1 MSDISD
7 TPPLDPIQPISLHD
21 EMENSFLEYAMSV
34 IMSRALPDVRDGL
47 KPVHRRIIWD
57 MEDQG
62 FRPDR
67 AHVKCARVTGD
78 TMAKFHPHGDSA
90 IYDALVRMAQPF
102 SLRHP
107 LIDFHGNYGSPD
119 FGPAAARYCV
129 TGDTRVRLADGSS
142 VRIDQLV
149 DAPLDT
155 DVDLDVDVLDKDGK
169 TVHASKGFNSGLH
182 PTKRI
187 TTASGFSVRGSHNHL
202 VLCLV
207 PIAGVPMFQWLQL
220 DEITEGTV
228 VCIARNAWV
237 DIVPTARESLLG
249 TLLGAWVSEGW
260 VSETRAGFNNT
271 DKDFFDDVLFA
282 YDQVVGGPRYV
293 ASRQTR
299 VDRKEI
305 HEVDIQQ
312 LDALGDSPLAEL
324 IGTRSAD
331 KFVPDAVWSGGWGV
345 KRAFLSACF
354 EGDGGPRVAP
364 DGFTIHYTT
373 YSERLG
379 RELQELLAE
388 FGVIATRK
396 QYTRSSGA
404 VEHRLIISGLRNVRA
419 FADRIGFLRTK
430 QAKLRE
436 LITHAPVRPHRLSSD
451 HVPYVADFVR
461 SELPFDTRGSGRK
474 WLTRHNIDRV
484 ERWETERLRI
494 IDHIKD
500 PEILSTILPIM
511 DSGYRFEQITS
522 VVDEE
527 PAPVYSIRVDSDDH
541 SFLAGAFVNHN
552 TECRLN
558 PLAMQ
563 LLADIDEDTVDM
575 VPNYDGSTEEPIV
588 LPARF
593 PNLLVNGSQGIAVGM
608 ATNIPPHNLGEV
620 VDAVVHLI
628 DHPEATPDD
637 LMEFV
642 KGPDFPT
649 GASILGRAGI
659 IDAYRTGR
667 GSVKMRATVAIEEGR
682 NGRMEI
688 VVSELPYQTSCSSI
702 ASRIQELVD
711 AGDLQGIADVNDASS
726 GGQTNLIITLKRDA
740 NANVVKNNLFKLT
753 QLQSTFSINMVAL
766 VDGVPR
772 QINLRDAL
780 VAYLAH
786 QREVITRRSE
796 FRLDKAK
803 RREHIL
809 EGRIKAL
816 DVIDAIIALI
826 RASDDVAAAR
836 AGLMAAP
843 YEFTEIQAN
852 DILDMQ
858 LRQLTRLSRIDLETE
873 LDEVRANIVDLQEIL
888 DSPERLNAV
897 IREEISEIR
906 EQFATPR
913 VCELTYDDGE
923 MSIEDLVDD
932 KELVIVM
939 TQAQYVKAVT
949 ADSFKTQG
957 RGGRGVSGGKMKM
970 DDIVRHVIF
979 TTAHAHLLFFS
990 NRGKVYRLRALDI
1003 PERERTAKGMPIVNL
1018 LPLQADEH
1026 IQAIIDTRDFAG
1038 ERYLFF
1044 ATKNGTVK
1052 KTAFDAYDSSRRDGL
1067 IAINLRDDDELVRV
1081 IETSGSDHIFMV
1093 SRNGMTIR
1101 FDENDVR
1108 PMGRSAGGVRGM
1120 KLKNADDRVVSVD
1133 VARDDAAI
1141 LIMTEAGY
1149 GKRTQLDKFNVQG
1162 RGGQGV
1168 RGIKLTGRK
1177 GAVVA
1182 AFMVGLDDEI
1192 VAVSNHGVTI
1202 RMEVR
1207 GISSQGRDATGVKV
1221 MNIDDGDAVGS
1232 AAPILAAD
1240 DN

>member
-1 MSDISD
+1 MTDTGD
-7 TPPLDPIQPISLHD
+7 TPPNNPIQPISLHD

-67 AHVKCARVTGD
+67 PFVKCARVTGD
-78 TMAKFHPHGDSA
+78 TMARFHPHGDSA

-119 FGPAAARYCV
+119 FGPAASRY
-129 TGDTRVRLADGSS
+129 
-142 VRIDQLV
+142 
-149 DAPLDT
+149 
-155 DVDLDVDVLDKDGK
+155 
-169 TVHASKGFNSGLH
+169 
-182 PTKRI
+182 
-187 TTASGFSVRGSHNHL
+187 
-202 VLCLV
+202 
-207 PIAGVPMFQWLQL
+207 
-220 DEITEGTV
+220 
-228 VCIARNAWV
+228 
-237 DIVPTARESLLG
+237 
-249 TLLGAWVSEGW
+249 
-260 VSETRAGFNNT
+260 
-271 DKDFFDDVLFA
+271 
-282 YDQVVGGPRYV
+282 
-293 ASRQTR
+293 
-299 VDRKEI
+299 
-305 HEVDIQQ
+305 
-312 LDALGDSPLAEL
+312 
-324 IGTRSAD
+324 
-331 KFVPDAVWSGGWGV
+331 
-345 KRAFLSACF
+345 
-354 EGDGGPRVAP
+354 
-364 DGFTIHYTT
+364 
-373 YSERLG
+373 
-379 RELQELLAE
+379 
-388 FGVIATRK
+388 
-396 QYTRSSGA
+396 
-404 VEHRLIISGLRNVRA
+404 
-419 FADRIGFLRTK
+419 
-430 QAKLRE
+430 
-436 LITHAPVRPHRLSSD
+436 
-451 HVPYVADFVR
+451 
-461 SELPFDTRGSGRK
+461 
-474 WLTRHNIDRV
+474 
-484 ERWETERLRI
+484 
-494 IDHIKD
+494 
-500 PEILSTILPIM
+500 
-511 DSGYRFEQITS
+511 
-522 VVDEE
+522 
-527 PAPVYSIRVDSDDH
+527 
-541 SFLAGAFVNHN
+541 

-575 VPNYDGSTEEPIV
+575 IPNYDGNFEQPIV

-620 VDAVVHLI
+620 IDAVVHLL
-628 DHPEATPDD
+628 DHPDATPDD

-649 GASILGRAGI
+649 GASILGKAGI

-667 GSVKMRATVAIEEGR
+667 GSVKMRAKVEIEETARGA
-682 NGRMEI
+682 MEI
-688 VVSELPYQTSCSSI
+688 VVTQLPYQTSCSAI
-702 ASRIQELVD
+702 AARIQDLVD
-711 AGDLQGIADVNDASS
+711 GGDLDGIADVNDASS
-726 GGQTNLIITLKRDA
+726 GGKTNLIITLKRDA

-780 VAYLAH
+780 VAYVKH
-786 QREVITRRSE
+786 QREVITRRSQ

-836 AGLMAAP
+836 DGLMAAP
-843 YEFTEIQAN
+843 YEFSEIQAN

-858 LRQLTRLSRIDLETE
+858 LRQLTRLSRLDLQTE
-873 LDEVRANIVDLQEIL
+873 LEETRAKIIDLQEIL
-888 DSPERLNAV
+888 DSPERLSTV
-897 IREEISEIR
+897 IRDEITEIR
-906 EQFATPR
+906 NTFATPR

-939 TQAQYVKAVT
+939 TQAQYVKAVS

-957 RGGRGVSGGKMKM
+957 RGGRGVSGGKMKL

-990 NRGKVYRLRALDI
+990 NRGKVYRLRALEI

-1038 ERYLFF
+1038 ERFLFF

-1052 KTAFDAYDSSRRDGL
+1052 KTAFNAYDSSRRDGL
-1067 IAINLRDDDELVRV
+1067 IAINLRDQDELVRV
-1081 IETSGSDHIFMV
+1081 IETSGSDDIFMV

-1108 PMGRSAGGVRGM
+1108 AMGRTAGGVRGM
-1120 KLKNADDRVVSVD
+1120 KLKNSADDRVVSVD
-1133 VARDDAAI
+1133 VARDDTAI
-1141 LIMTEAGY
+1141 LVMTEAGY
-1149 GKRTQLDKFNVQG
+1149 GKRTQLDKFNRQG

-1168 RGIKLTGRK
+1168 RGIKLTGKK

-1192 VAVSNHGVTI
+1192 VAVSSNGVTI

-1207 GISSQGRDATGVKV
+1207 GISSQGRDATGVRV
-1221 MNIDDGDAVGS
+1221 MNIDDGDAVS
-1232 AAPILAAD
+1232 SVAPILAVD
-1240 DN
+1240 DDDG

>member
-1 MSDISD
+1 MSDSND
-7 TPPLDPIQPISLHD
+7 LTPPNDPIQPIALSD
-21 EMENSFLEYAMSV
+21 EMESSFLEYAMSV

-57 MEDQG
+57 MEEQG

-67 AHVKCARVTGD
+67 AHVKCARVSGD
-78 TMAKFHPHGDSA
+78 TMARFHPHGDSA
-90 IYDALVRMAQPF
+90 IYAALVRMAQPF

-119 FGPAAARYCV
+119 FGPAAARY
-129 TGDTRVRLADGSS
+129 
-142 VRIDQLV
+142 
-149 DAPLDT
+149 
-155 DVDLDVDVLDKDGK
+155 
-169 TVHASKGFNSGLH
+169 
-182 PTKRI
+182 
-187 TTASGFSVRGSHNHL
+187 
-202 VLCLV
+202 
-207 PIAGVPMFQWLQL
+207 
-220 DEITEGTV
+220 
-228 VCIARNAWV
+228 
-237 DIVPTARESLLG
+237 
-249 TLLGAWVSEGW
+249 
-260 VSETRAGFNNT
+260 
-271 DKDFFDDVLFA
+271 
-282 YDQVVGGPRYV
+282 
-293 ASRQTR
+293 
-299 VDRKEI
+299 
-305 HEVDIQQ
+305 
-312 LDALGDSPLAEL
+312 
-324 IGTRSAD
+324 
-331 KFVPDAVWSGGWGV
+331 
-345 KRAFLSACF
+345 
-354 EGDGGPRVAP
+354 
-364 DGFTIHYTT
+364 
-373 YSERLG
+373 
-379 RELQELLAE
+379 
-388 FGVIATRK
+388 
-396 QYTRSSGA
+396 
-404 VEHRLIISGLRNVRA
+404 
-419 FADRIGFLRTK
+419 
-430 QAKLRE
+430 
-436 LITHAPVRPHRLSSD
+436 
-451 HVPYVADFVR
+451 
-461 SELPFDTRGSGRK
+461 
-474 WLTRHNIDRV
+474 
-484 ERWETERLRI
+484 
-494 IDHIKD
+494 
-500 PEILSTILPIM
+500 
-511 DSGYRFEQITS
+511 
-522 VVDEE
+522 
-527 PAPVYSIRVDSDDH
+527 
-541 SFLAGAFVNHN
+541 

-558 PLAMQ
+558 SLAMQ

-575 VPNYDGSTEEPIV
+575 IPNYDGNFDQPRV

-620 VDAVVHLI
+620 VDAVVHLL
-628 DHPEATPDD
+628 DNPDATPDD

-649 GASILGRAGI
+649 GASILGKAGI

-667 GSVKMRATVAIEEGR
+667 GSVKMRAKVAIEEGR

-688 VVSELPYQTSCSSI
+688 IVSELPYQTSCSSI
-702 ASRIQELVD
+702 ASRIQDLVD
-711 AGDLQGIADVNDASS
+711 GGDLDGIADVNDASS
-726 GGQTNLIITLKRDA
+726 GGETNLIITLKRDA

-780 VAYLAH
+780 VAYVKH
-786 QREVITRRSE
+786 QRDVITRRSQ

-826 RASDDVAAAR
+826 RPSDDVAAAR
-836 AGLMAAP
+836 EGLMAEP
-843 YEFTEIQAN
+843 YEFTEVQAN

-858 LRQLTRLSRIDLETE
+858 LRQLTRLSRLDLQSE
-873 LDEVRANIVDLQEIL
+873 LDETRANIVDLQEIL
-888 DSPERLNAV
+888 DSPERLNTV
-897 IREEISEIR
+897 IRDEITEIKDT
-906 EQFATPR
+906 FATPR

-939 TQAQYVKAVT
+939 TQAQYVKAVS

-957 RGGRGVSGGKMKM
+957 RGGRGVSGGKMKV

-990 NRGKVYRLRALDI
+990 NRGKVYRLRALEI

-1018 LPLQADEH
+1018 LPLQPDEY

-1038 ERYLFF
+1038 ERFLFF
-1044 ATKNGTVK
+1044 ATRNGMVK

-1081 IETSGSDHIFMV
+1081 IETSGSDDIFMV
-1093 SRNGMTIR
+1093 SRSGMTIR

-1108 PMGRSAGGVRGM
+1108 AMGRTAGGVRGM
-1120 KLKNADDRVVSVD
+1120 KLKNGDDRVVSVG
-1133 VARDDAAI
+1133 VARDDTAI
-1141 LIMTEAGY
+1141 LMMTEAGY
-1149 GKRTQLDKFNVQG
+1149 GKRTQLDRFNRQG

-1207 GISSQGRDATGVKV
+1207 GISSQGRDATGVRV

-1232 AAPILAAD
+1232 VAPILAAD
-1240 DN
+1240 EV